1 MIAKMEKSSTTS
13 ESLRCSDRMSERL
26 HSSGQTILDTV
37 QSNDCIGRLFCCK
50 AVGHVFLCFV
60 LVKEVV

>member
-13 ESLRCSDRMSERL
+13 ESLGCSDRMSEKL

-50 AVGHVFLCFV
+50 AAGHVFYV
-60 LVKEVV
+60 LYLLRR